1 MGCTRS
7 PFSGGLQCCVFCTGP
22 VNPDVIPLEK
32 RMPMFSKKFTLCSLM
47 LAVGL
52 CCMLLGYVSHRTKS
66 QALAVRHV
74 VANGG
79 RALGNGGHQIGDTFL
94 ENLRSTATKIELVE
108 ITSPNE
114 LLGSLKQL
122 PYLNS
127 IKLNYLDKSTMQF
140 MSKIRLSNPKIKPDK
155 VTQRLLDIFKST
167 EGIKQI
173 SRQVAPEDIYLDI
186 PLD

>member
-1 MGCTRS
+1 
-7 PFSGGLQCCVFCTGP
+7 
-22 VNPDVIPLEK
+22 
-32 RMPMFSKKFTLCSLM
+32 MPMFSKKFNLCSLM
-47 LAVGL
+47 LAIGF
-52 CCMLLGYVSHRTKS
+52 CCMLLAYVSHRTKT

-79 RALGNGGHQIGDTFL
+79 RALGKEGHQIGDTFL
-94 ENLRSTATKIELVE
+94 ENLRSTATEIEFVE

-114 LLGSLKQL
+114 LLGSLKHL
-122 PYLNS
+122 PHLNS

-140 MSKIRLSNPKIKPDK
+140 MSKIRLSNPEIKPDK
-155 VTQRLLDIFKST
+155 VTQQLLDIFEST

-173 SRQVAPEDIYLDI
+173 IRQVDPEDVCLDI